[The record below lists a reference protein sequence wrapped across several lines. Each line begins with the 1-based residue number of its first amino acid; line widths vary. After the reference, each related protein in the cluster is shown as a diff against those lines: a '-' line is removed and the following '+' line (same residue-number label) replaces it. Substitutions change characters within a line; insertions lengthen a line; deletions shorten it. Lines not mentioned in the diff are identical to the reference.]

1 MSFKIEFTNEE
12 ILSQIKSNYSDNIN
26 QSLEDIITYL
36 RHLQKKDSS
45 GIYELQVMLNKEW
58 IKPEQYEKIQYLIL
72 HPDELYEITVNE
84 DSNRSDNNNNT
95 DKPGGEVSATD
106 QGNNDR
112 Q

>member
-12 ILSQIKSNYSDNIN
+12 ILQQIKSSYSYKLE
-26 QSLEDIITYL
+26 QSLDQMITYL

-72 HPDELYEITVNE
+72 HPNELYEITVNE

-95 DKPGGEVSATD
+95 DKPGGEVNTTD